1 MRRVQ
6 RCVRNCVTKMA
17 MKRGTRNAPPPS
29 EQGVAVTN
37 EKVIQLA
44 KKAGLLAPHDQW
56 LWSERRL
63 LQFAEL
69 VEDEALRERQRAP
82 GRLSNWERA

>member
-1 MRRVQ
+1 M
-6 RCVRNCVTKMA
+6 
-17 MKRGTRNAPPPS
+17 
-29 EQGVAVTN
+29 TN

-44 KKAGLLAPHDQW
+44 KKAGLLAHHDQW

-69 VEDEALRERQRAP
+69 VEDEVLRSRDGRRQTDT
-82 GRLSNWERA
+82 GEDMELDD